1 MFAAEHWGLLRVQ
14 LENPATDSRRARVT
28 TRFSTN
34 PNQQF
39 TRTVWLPPRATRFI
53 EWPAYLGPIREEDE
67 FATDADLLLLDAD
80 QEIEYGRL
88 PPRGVLLS
96 RDPLCTV
103 SVNDSD
109 KSDDPSSDAM
119 LNARDL
125 AALSRRIHHITDA
138 NLPRYATGWD
148 MVDVMSLS
156 KQQPKLDSAQRRTFR
171 AWLQG
176 GGKLVVFANRVDMAT
191 MRLLLGSVWD
201 ATVIDHV
208 TLSAFQFDRADG
220 QPLAD
225 PPEDGLIEV
234 EQPIR
239 MARLHAP
246 SFRTDLTIRGWPALL
261 SKDVGSG
268 KLIVVGINGRAWCQ
282 PNAKAALG
290 KLSDALYPYTYYSAP
305 SLSRQQADQF
315 IARKIGY
322 RIAPRTVVGA
332 VLGAFIVLFFAAG
345 IVLHRAGRLERLG
358 PIGVVLALIGVGVLL
373 GIGKAIRGQV
383 PATNAGLQLIRVD
396 AGARVGRV
404 EGYLGLYGAE
414 EQPADVPVTVAS
426 DAGGWAMPGLVQQ
439 ANEQPRL
446 SSIDLAKWQ
455 WTGLRLL
462 PGAVRPIDYVAPIE
476 FDRPLDMDLTY
487 GSDGLT
493 GTVAWPTDASVQDAV
508 IATAR
513 GRMQVS
519 LAGTDGAYRLAVG
532 PDDVLRPG
540 VWSAEGMITQS
551 RQMHNNVMAGLVGPK
566 RQFRRPTLL
575 AWSEGADVPIRCQPQ
590 QMAHKHEALWMTPL
604 QMRPAAPG
612 AEVVVPWPFVAVRDS
627 KASLNREGLRLY
639 LTQIHLDTRP
649 LPHSAAFI
657 GDFTLPAQVQPL
669 KLSRA
674 TLNLN
679 ISASGRGVLVMTL
692 RDGELVTLHSMSSP
706 DGAYAI
712 DLPVDQLQMDADGS
726 IVLVVEATDA
736 SGTTPDDT
744 GGAMWRMQDIGL
756 EVAGTVMTAQ
766 P

>member
-239 MARLHAP
+239 MARLNAP
-246 SFRTDLTIRGWPALL
+246 SFQVDLTIRGWPVLL
-261 SKDVGSG
+261 TKSVGAG
-268 KLIVVGINGRAWCQ
+268 KLILVCVNGRAWCQ

-290 KLSDALYPYTYYSAP
+290 KLSDALYPYTYYGAP
-305 SLSRQQADQF
+305 DLSRQQADQF

-322 RIAPRTVVGA
+322 HIAPRTVVGA
-332 VLGAFIVLFFAAG
+332 VLGAFIVLFVAAG
-345 IVLHRAGRLERLG
+345 LVLHRAGRLERLG
-358 PIGVVLALIGVGVLL
+358 PIGVVLALVGVGVLL

-396 AGARVGRV
+396 PGARVGRV

-414 EQPADVPVTVAS
+414 EQPAGVPVTVAS

-455 WTGLRLL
+455 WAGLRLL
-462 PGAVRPIDYVAPIE
+462 PGAVRPIDYEAPVH
-476 FDRPLDMDLTY
+476 FDRPLDMDLTF
-487 GSDGLT
+487 GPEGLT
-493 GTVAWPTDASVQDAV
+493 GTVAWPTDADVQDAV

-519 LAGTDGAYRLAVG
+519 LDSADGEYRLAVG

-540 VWSAEGMITQS
+540 VWSADGMITQS
-551 RQMHNNVMAGLVGPK
+551 RQMRNNVMAGLVGPK
-566 RQFRRPTLL
+566 RQFRGPTLL

-590 QMAHKHEALWMTPL
+590 MTRKHEALWMTPL
-604 QMRPAAPG
+604 RVRPAAPG
-612 AEVVVPWPFVAVRDS
+612 TDVVVPWPLVAVRDS
-627 KASLNREGLRLY
+627 KASLNRDGLRVY
-639 LTQIHLDTRP
+639 LAQIHSDTRP
-649 LPHSAAFI
+649 LPHRAAFI
-657 GDFTLPAQVQPL
+657 GDFALPAEVLPL
-669 KLSRA
+669 QLGRA
-674 TLNLN
+674 TLKLN
-679 ISASGRGVLVMTL
+679 ISASGRDVSIMTL
-692 RDGELVTLHSMSSP
+692 RDGELVALHSMSGP
-706 DGAYAI
+706 DGAYEI
-712 DLPVDQLQMDADGS
+712 DLAVEQLQADADGA
-726 IVLVVEATDA
+726 IVLVVEAADA
-736 SGTTPDDT
+736 AGAEPNDT
-744 GGAMWRMQDIGL
+744 GGAMWRIQGIGL
-756 EVAGTVMTAQ
+756 EVAGTVTTAQ